1 MDNSHTYVLNPTA
14 MAQLRACPRFWS
26 VSLSVQFS
34 APQLLPVSWG
44 GVVLSVTRDAR
55 PRSIKSDLEHGLCA
69 SLCFLHCALFSSHF
83 QTVFPTVRRCS
94 MQGMVIFSH
103 REMVP
108 PGRAPFPNAL
118 GSRLHSR
125 CLIRILPCYLGWIE
139 RVEGVETSVTREKH
153 LGKDDNWMQA
163 SAGTIIL
170 PTCGLLPPQA

>member
-83 QTVFPTVRRCS
+83 QTVSNGEALFHARDGDFLP
-94 MQGMVIFSH
+94 QGDGSPRPCPLSQCPRKQVAQQM
-103 REMVP
+103 P
-108 PGRAPFPNAL
+108 YPNFTL
-118 GSRLHSR
+118 LF
-125 CLIRILPCYLGWIE
+125 
-139 RVEGVETSVTREKH
+139 GV
-153 LGKDDNWMQA
+153 D
-163 SAGTIIL
+163 
-170 PTCGLLPPQA
+170 